1 MPGWH
6 MPTEPKPRKWFE
18 EWREPSEFFRAADEG
33 VNTFIVPDKAT
44 LQHLRDAYV
53 AGAFARIWR
62 DDQGPCEV
70 RLVPEAEK
78 FPDAQL
84 RAGDAC
90 RDLEVTM
97 ALRKE
102 KRMFKEWGELRA
114 KAKQGEVVLADTAEQ
129 RRASAREA
137 IPRAV
142 GKKAAKHY
150 AEPPTLLVYA
160 DDGRALSAEE
170 MARLTEPWKDRF
182 EAIYLLCGMDVV
194 MAWPELRVLRG
205 KEPF

>member
-1 MPGWH
+1 
-6 MPTEPKPRKWFE
+6 MPTKPKPRKWFE

-33 VNTFIVPDKAT
+33 VKTFFVADKAP

-70 RLVPEAEK
+70 RLVPKEEP

-97 ALRKE
+97 ALSE
-102 KRMFKEWGELRA
+102 DKRMFDEWRELRA
-114 KAKQGEVVLADTAEQ
+114 KAKRGEIVLAETAEQ

-170 MARLTEPWKDRF
+170 MARLTKPWKNCF
-182 EAIYLLCGMDVV
+182 KAIYVLCGMDAV
-194 MAWPELRVLRG
+194 MAWPTLSVLRG
-205 KEPF
+205 KEPL

>member
-1 MPGWH
+1 
-6 MPTEPKPRKWFE
+6 MPTEPKPRTWFE

-33 VNTFIVPDKAT
+33 VKTFFVADKAP
-44 LQHLRDAYV
+44 LQYLRDAYV
-53 AGAFARIWR
+53 AGVFARIWR

-70 RLVPEAEK
+70 RLVPDASK

-84 RAGDAC
+84 RARYVC
-90 RDLEVTM
+90 LDLEVTM
-97 ALRKE
+97 ALK
-102 KRMFKEWGELRA
+102 KCKKMFEEWREGRA
-114 KAKQGEVVLADTAEQ
+114 RAKQGEFAPAEAYEQ

-170 MARLTEPWKDRF
+170 MARLTEPWKNCF
-182 EAIYLLCGMDVV
+182 AAIYLLCGMDVV
-194 MAWPELRVLRG
+194 MAWPTLRMLRG